1 MKELGIEIIKAI
13 KNIVVELWFS
23 IVHFREPN

>member
-13 KNIVVELWFS
+13 KNIVVELFKTLYKKR
-23 IVHFREPN
+23 IL

>member
-13 KNIVVELWFS
+13 KNIIIELYKTFYKGGIS
-23 IVHFREPN
+23 